1 MDEKND
7 YNEFD
12 NQNNPYSSSQQSN
25 YYEQQNQYNQSQQNQ
40 YGQSNYYSQQ
50 TDYQNHYNQPV
61 DNAYRQQQYV
71 SYEQP
76 SGKGFAIASLVLGIV
91 SVCTCCGGLGLLTS
105 VPGLIF
111 GIVSRSKQKENN
123 GMAVAGIIL
132 SAIGVI
138 ISLVFIVTAIIYS
151 LNNPG
156 NLFHVRYFY

>member
-76 SGKGFAIASLVLGIV
+76 SGKGFATASLVLGIV
-91 SVCTCCGGLGLLTS
+91 SVCTCCGGLLPS
-105 VPGLIF
+105 VLGLIF
-111 GIVSRSKQKENN
+111 GIISRSKQKENN

-132 SAIGVI
+132 SAIGII
-138 ISLVFIVTAIIYS
+138 ISLVVIVTAIICS

-156 NLFHVRYFY
+156 NHFHVRYFY